1 MKVYHAVPNGFTGT
15 TLYPLNALKGVLP
28 DVYAMQSKKYRGR
41 DDILKQAIPYLG
53 CGWND
58 VLHFSSVHPA
68 QIRGAVES
76 VGFAWKPMDWFE
88 IDVVALGFDEQNSVL
103 YISPFKPKG
112 APEIGDD
119 DFVPFSLETLAML
132 NSIPQAAY
140 EYFNHAKAHDER
152 PVLFN
157 CVPHV
162 LYHGAIDTADEAVT
176 RISV

>member
-1 MKVYHAVPNGFTGT
+1 MPTGFSGT
-15 TLYPLNALKGVLP
+15 TLYALNALKDVLP
-28 DVYAMQSKKYRGR
+28 EVYATQSTKYRGR
-41 DDILKQAIPYLG
+41 DDILSQEIPYLG

-88 IDVVALGFDEQNSVL
+88 VDVVALGFSKENSVL
-103 YISPFKPKG
+103 YTSPFRQKAIKG
-112 APEIGDD
+112 ISDE

-140 EYFNHAKAHDER
+140 EYFNHAKAHDQR

-162 LYHGAIDTADEAVT
+162 LYHGAIDTSGDAVT
-176 RISV
+176 RITV